1 MPKAPPD
8 PPGAGGNYTS
18 QEPQLVL
25 RPRFLA
31 WLWILPVSGCGLV
44 LAGCNLIVLAGG
56 QASRD
61 SIGDLVAWCLV
72 GLVIL
77 ATPIANFINAEV
89 SLANGLVTKRG
100 VFRTVHRWNAS
111 DINRIHPYVRW
122 MSGDNDLLDYVVYRF
137 MLSSGTI
144 AFTLSQAWWRTS
156 DIKALAAGL
165 NLTVPT
171 PSRS

>member
-1 MPKAPPD
+1 MF
-8 PPGAGGNYTS
+8 
-18 QEPQLVL
+18 
-25 RPRFLA
+25 RPRLMA
-31 WLWILPVSGCGLV
+31 WLWILPTSGCGLV

-61 SIGDLVAWCLV
+61 SIGYLVGWGLV

-89 SLANGLVTKRG
+89 SLANGVVTKRG
-100 VFRTVHRWNAS
+100 VFRTVLRWNAS

-122 MSGDNDLLDYVVYRF
+122 MSGDSDFIDYVVYRF
-137 MLSSGTI
+137 MLSSGGI

-156 DIKALAAGL
+156 DIQALAAGL
-165 NLTVPT
+165 NLLVPT

>member
-1 MPKAPPD
+1 M
-8 PPGAGGNYTS
+8 
-18 QEPQLVL
+18 L

-31 WLWILPVSGCGLV
+31 WLWILPISGFGLV

-89 SLANGLVTKRG
+89 KLTNGLVTKRG
-100 VFRTVHRWNAS
+100 VFRTLQRWNAS

-122 MSGDNDLLDYVVYRF
+122 MSGDSHFIDYVVYRF
-137 MLSSGTI
+137 MLSSGSI

-156 DIKALAAGL
+156 DIQALATGL
-165 NLTVPT
+165 NLMVPT